1 MEDPTAEQVKAFRE
15 KCNTLGITLEKDLGV
30 SKQRLIKMFEI
41 EISKGMESA
50 RITLESGDDVAEIQE
65 SLGLEPEETETIF
78 EELVLRLGGG
88 MFNRVLE
95 AYQNS
100 DQRGMVP
107 PLRRLVRYASFVEGD
122 LGLEVEADTAQAIFD
137 AYSKLDFGDDD
148 EETIA
153 TNKEILKTAL
163 SLA

>member
-1 MEDPTAEQVKAFRE
+1 
-15 KCNTLGITLEKDLGV
+15 
-30 SKQRLIKMFEI
+30 
-41 EISKGMESA
+41 
-50 RITLESGDDVAEIQE
+50 
-65 SLGLEPEETETIF
+65 
-78 EELVLRLGGG
+78 